1 MRFCLQL
8 DKSSKIHVKE
18 LLILNWLSVY
28 DRNLQFIAS
37 EIVKFYNDQ
46 SLEYFDKIFYHVVDN
61 SVIIRPS
68 DPKLKLPFRKINLGT
83 PNLFYVG
90 PNLSYG

>member
-8 DKSSKIHVKE
+8 DKSSKIHVNE
-18 LLILNWLSVY
+18 LSILNWLSVY

-46 SLEYFDKIFYHVVDN
+46 SSEYFDKIFYHVVDN

-68 DPKLKLPFRKINLGT
+68 DTKLKLPF
-83 PNLFYVG
+83 
-90 PNLSYG
+90 

>member
-8 DKSSKIHVKE
+8 DKSSKIHVNE
-18 LLILNWLSVY
+18 LSILNWLSVY

-68 DPKLKLPFRKINLGT
+68 DTKLKLSFRKINLGT
-83 PNLFYVG
+83 PNLFYLG